1 MPDQPM
7 RDNGVTKSPPPPCGE
22 GDHTWRGKR
31 LPLPACHQ
39 GVYARLRPA
48 MERVGVRGPFHKLGL
63 VERPPHPPPT
73 LSLPRLRGRDRVGGD
88 LSPQAGRGQGRVHTR
103 LPSPSRNRTYAGF
116 GHSIEGSKS
125 ATADFDW
132 VEGVATAWLQV

>member
-48 MERVGVRGPFHKLGL
+48 MER
-63 VERPPHPPPT
+63 PPHPPPT
-73 LSLPRLRGRDRVGGD
+73 LSLPRKRGRERVGGD
-88 LSPQAGRGQGRVHTR
+88 LSPQAGRGQGRVHMR